1 MSATGPSP
9 GGFAFVTTYHVTD
22 AVAFCVLS
30 LPLPNFP
37 LLIRNRAGSSYLCV
51 AGADYS
57 GTPGSTFKVVAA
69 AVQNGDVLV
78 IVNIGLGFGN

>member
-1 MSATGPSP
+1 
-9 GGFAFVTTYHVTD
+9 
-22 AVAFCVLS
+22 
-30 LPLPNFP
+30 
-37 LLIRNRAGSSYLCV
+37 V